1 MTIEIKV
8 RGKALRMLRRGGTL
22 KKATVRATKKAA
34 ATSARDMTSE
44 AVKIVRETK
53 GLKVKAI
60 KKAIRIK
67 KNRARRLDDMEWG
80 VTAKATK
87 TRLTDYSKV
96 RPTKKGVM
104 AEVNKGQPQL
114 YKGAFLAT
122 MRSGHKGAF
131 NRKGKARLP
140 VEEIYAAS
148 PRGSLNNAIAIARL
162 QRRGEKSFKKTF
174 KRVFPTE
181 IAKV

>member
-1 MTIEIKV
+1 MSDIEIKIS
-8 RGKALRMLRRGGTL
+8 GKALRMFKRGGGF
-22 KKATVRATKKAA
+22 KKATVRASKKAA
-34 ATSARDMTSE
+34 FTSARDMTSE
-44 AVKIVRETK
+44 AVKIVREQK

-67 KNRARRLDDMEWG
+67 KNRARRIADMQWG
-80 VTAKATK
+80 VTIKDTK
-87 TRLTDYSKV
+87 TRLTDYKV

-131 NRKGKARLP
+131 NRESKARLP
-140 VEEIYAAS
+140 IKEIPGPS

-162 QRRGEKSFKKTF
+162 QRRGVESFNKTF
-174 KRVFPTE
+174 KRVFSTE
-181 IAKV
+181 LAKV